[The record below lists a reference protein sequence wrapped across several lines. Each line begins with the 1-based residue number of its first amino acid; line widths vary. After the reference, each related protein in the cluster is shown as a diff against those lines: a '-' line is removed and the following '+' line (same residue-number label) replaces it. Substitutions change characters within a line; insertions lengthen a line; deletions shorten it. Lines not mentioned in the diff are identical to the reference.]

1 MLRKQEYCEKKNIW
15 HIAKQKLANTILQVS
30 ISHAFEMF
38 DFTIKATADVDILL
52 THIYDSIET
61 HDTHRSSRHHKHG
74 NTGLGSSVGR
84 VSAPRSGG
92 TGFDPGPRHTKVV
105 NNGTSCSPLGTRIF
119 GVGLGLVAPVSV

>member
-1 MLRKQEYCEKKNIW
+1 MDRRFMFMRKILIPGGCLPLRRGYIHVYDHNI
-15 HIAKQKLANTILQVS
+15 QTSTSN
-30 ISHAFEMF
+30 
-38 DFTIKATADVDILL
+38 
-52 THIYDSIET
+52 
-61 HDTHRSSRHHKHG
+61 
-74 NTGLGSSVGR
+74 GLGSSVGR